1 MYHSNLKGG
10 GGKEFWC
17 SHHVLNVFSM
27 CSHQIHNSSP
37 MTAPILFPKFSCIPQ
52 PLFPTAPHFYPIIL
66 KGQEFVCF
74 GFWCSHHVLNVF
86 PNSSQWCSQ
95 FVAQVLMCS
104 PSCSQQHHTLSY
116 IIIPCPKFY
125 PLTKIAKPRG
135 KRLHT
140 LPIWGVSI
148 VRVFF
153 LGDGPII
160 WAHHPQQNQVMVF
173 LKEPMFHL
181 PVLWIFLLKQLE
193 NHNYIPK

>member
-1 MYHSNLKGG
+1 
-10 GGKEFWC
+10 
-17 SHHVLNVFSM
+17 
-27 CSHQIHNSSP
+27 
-37 MTAPILFPKFSCIPQ
+37 
-52 PLFPTAPHFYPIIL
+52 
-66 KGQEFVCF
+66 
-74 GFWCSHHVLNVF
+74 VF

-148 VRVFF
+148 VRVCFF
-153 LGDGPII
+153 GDGPII
-160 WAHHPQQNQVMVF
+160 WAHHPQQNQVVVF
-173 LKEPMFHL
+173 MKEPMFHL
-181 PVLWIFLLKQLE
+181 PVLWIFLLKKLE
-193 NHNYIPK
+193 NHNYIPKISYNYGSQVFLIKIINFESWWGKWEYIYIYMPGLITGAHPSLMLRTAPHTHIKVFRV